1 MEPLDGD
8 IIVIDT
14 LDLTDLTMIP
24 DTTSVWDKSIIAN
37 CVSPIA
43 ISDPNEPTAIFV
55 TADSGVE
62 YDVGNVVEDLVDK
75 VEILFEE
82 LTRRGIDVDMD
93 RRLDEKRMIKKL
105 SGNRE

>member
-1 MEPLDGD
+1 METLDD
-8 IIVIDT
+8 DYIVIDT
-14 LDLTDLTMIP
+14 LDLTAQSMIT
-24 DTTSVWDKSIIAN
+24 DTTSIWDDSIMAN
-37 CVSPIA
+37 CGGTIT
-43 ISDPNEPTAIFV
+43 ISDPNEPTTILV
-55 TADSGVE
+55 TADSGAE
-62 YDVGNVVEDLVDK
+62 YNVGNVVEDLVDK

>member
-1 MEPLDGD
+1 MEPLDD
-8 IIVIDT
+8 DTIVIDT
-14 LDLTDLTMIP
+14 LDLTDLTMIT
-24 DTTSVWDKSIIAN
+24 DTTSVWDNIIMAN
-37 CVSPIA
+37 CGGTNT
-43 ISDPNEPTAIFV
+43 ISDPNERTTILV